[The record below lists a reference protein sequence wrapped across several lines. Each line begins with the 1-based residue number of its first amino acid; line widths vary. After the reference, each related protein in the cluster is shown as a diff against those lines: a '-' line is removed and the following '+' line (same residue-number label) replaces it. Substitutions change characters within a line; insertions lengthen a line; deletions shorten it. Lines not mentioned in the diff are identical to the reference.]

1 MKKKHLEMM
10 LQQIQPPIKTN
21 PLLEQYMTPA
31 SIAAD
36 ILFLA
41 YQQADISNKTV
52 IDLGCGT
59 GIFGIGSALL
69 HAKKIIGID
78 IDEEMIQ
85 TAKENAKTLN
95 LDIQFY
101 VSAIEHVT
109 EKCDTIIMNPPFGAQ
124 KSNEQ
129 ADRKFIEKGFE
140 IAQIIYSIHLTK
152 TIPFLKLMIKSLGG
166 ACTVQSQYKFPIK
179 WQFNFH
185 SKQVKEFDV
194 SLLRIQIR

>member
-21 PLLEQYMTPA
+21 PSLEQYMTPA

-36 ILFLA
+36 ILFIA
-41 YQQADISNKTV
+41 YQQGDINNKTI

-59 GIFGIGSALL
+59 GIFCIGAALL
-69 HAKKIIGID
+69 NAQKTIGID
-78 IDEEMIQ
+78 IDEKIIQ
-85 TAKENAKTLN
+85 TAKENAKTFN
-95 LDIQFY
+95 VDIKFY
-101 VSAIEHVT
+101 VNAIEKVNQ
-109 EKCDTIIMNPPFGAQ
+109 KCDTIIMNPPFGAQ

-140 IAQIIYSIHLTK
+140 IGNVIYSIHLTK
-152 TIPFLKLMIKSLGG
+152 TIPFIQLMIQSLGG
-166 ACTVQSQYKFPIK
+166 ICTFQKQYTFPIK

-185 SKQVKEFDV
+185 TKQVKEFQV
-194 SLLRIQIR
+194 SALRIQIR

>member
-10 LQQIQPPIKTN
+10 LQQIQPPIKKN
-21 PLLEQYMTPA
+21 PSLEQYMTPA

-41 YQQADISNKTV
+41 YQHEDINEKTI

-59 GIFGIGSALL
+59 GIFCIGAALL
-69 HAKKIIGID
+69 NAKKTIGID
-78 IDEEMIQ
+78 IDEKMIQ
-85 TAKENAKTLN
+85 TAKENAKTFDV
-95 LDIQFY
+95 DIDFY
-101 VSAIEHVT
+101 VNSIEQINQ
-109 EKCDTIIMNPPFGAQ
+109 KCETIIMNPPFGAQ

-140 IAQIIYSIHLTK
+140 IANVIYSIHLTK
-152 TIPFLKLMIKSLGG
+152 TIPFLELLIKSLGG
-166 ACTVQSQYKFPIK
+166 VCSFQKQYKFPIK
-179 WQFNFH
+179 WQFDFH
-185 SKQVKEFDV
+185 SKQVKKFDV